1 VSKSKSAPR
10 LGFLLNR
17 AQRVLQRWTET
28 RADAWP
34 GISSAQVGLLFY
46 LESHPQ
52 AMIGEIAAALHV
64 APAAVTNLSKRMQE
78 AGLIERI
85 ADAEDARITR
95 LRLTTEGEDA
105 HRHAHRLLGQMNA
118 HLKNGFS
125 EEELAVVA
133 RWLQHAAT
141 LYERD
146 D

>member
-1 VSKSKSAPR
+1 MSKGKSAPR
-10 LGFLLNR
+10 FGFLLHR
-17 AQRVLQRWTET
+17 AQRALQRWTET
-28 RADAWP
+28 RPDTWP

-52 AMIGEIAAALHV
+52 AMIGEIAAALQV

-78 AGLIERI
+78 AGLIERV

-95 LRLTTEGEDA
+95 LRLTAAGEDA

-118 HLKNGFS
+118 HLKAGFS
-125 EEELAVVA
+125 EEELAIVA